1 MFYNEQNHNNSSQS
15 MNIETIAASVIGSDQ
30 TIQTPFG
37 EKPLVYA
44 DYTASGRCLGFI
56 EDYIRD
62 HVMPAYANTHTEFS
76 YTGAQSTLFREQS
89 RSIIHKAVNGSDD
102 DKVIFCG
109 SGATAA
115 IDKLMG
121 ILGIRI
127 PSELAEK
134 ITSESLVAEEQRPV
148 IFVGPYEHHSNEL
161 PWRESIGIVVSIPEN
176 DKGQIDCHILEQKL
190 QEYGHHSVKIGSFS
204 AASNV
209 TGIRSDVTKITRIL
223 KQYNALSFWDYA
235 AAAPYLKI
243 DMNGEAAIDAV
254 FFSPH
259 KFVGG
264 PGTPGVL
271 IIKQH
276 IMNNAVPAMVGGG
289 TVSFVTPESHE
300 YVTNPV
306 VREEGGTPA
315 IIESIRAGLVVKLQQ
330 DVGVERIEALEEQM
344 VKRTIE
350 FLNTLDNV
358 EILGNPELDRI
369 SIFSLRFK
377 HGERDLHH
385 GFVTALFNDLFGIQ
399 MRGGCSCA
407 GPYGHYLLGID
418 MSHSNQLSQLVK
430 KGYGC
435 FKPGWVRFNLNY
447 FLCEDELNYIYQA
460 IKLIAK
466 YGYLLLPYY
475 QLDQASGIWRYQGQV
490 RDYSCS
496 LADIDFDTQPEK
508 VTKERSKS
516 LTDYL
521 TQGLH
526 DLKNVKHEWQQ
537 YDCCFPSE
545 VEELRWFAT
554 A

>member
-1 MFYNEQNHNNSSQS
+1 MKLES
-15 MNIETIAASVIGSDQ
+15 IAASVIGSED

-76 YTGAQSTLFREQS
+76 YTGAQSTQFREQA
-89 RSIIHKAVNGSDD
+89 RQIIHSAVNGNDS

-127 PSELAEK
+127 PSNLSEK
-134 ITSESLVAEEQRPV
+134 VALDSVLETHERPV

-161 PWRESIGIVVSIPEN
+161 PWRESIGIVVPIPE
-176 DKGQIDCHILEQKL
+176 DEHGQIDTQVLSNELKK
-190 QEYGHHSVKIGSFS
+190 YAHHSLKIGSFS

-209 TGIRSDVTKITRIL
+209 TGIRSDVQKIAQIL
-223 KQYNALSFWDYA
+223 KQHDALSFWDYA
-235 AAAPYLKI
+235 AAAPYVSI
-243 DMNGEAAIDAV
+243 DMNGETPIDAV

-271 IIKQH
+271 IIKDS
-276 IMNNAVPAMVGGG
+276 IMNNDVPAMVGGG
-289 TVSFVTPESHE
+289 TVAFVTPESHE
-300 YVTNPV
+300 YVSNPV

-330 DVGVERIEALEEQM
+330 DVGTERIEALEKQM
-344 VKRTIE
+344 VARTIE
-350 FLNTLDNV
+350 FIDTLDNV
-358 EILGNPELDRI
+358 ELLGNPELDRI

-418 MSHSNQLSQLVK
+418 MSHSDQLSKLVK
-430 KGYGC
+430 SGYGC

-447 FLCEDELNYIYQA
+447 FISEDELNYIFQA
-460 IKLIAK
+460 IKLISE

-475 QLDQASGIWRYQGQV
+475 QLDQASGIWRYQGQL
-490 RDYSCS
+490 RDYVCC
-496 LADIDFDTQPEK
+496 LADVNFIDQPKKATGQRRKALVE
-508 VTKERSKS
+508 
-516 LTDYL
+516 YL
-521 TQGLH
+521 IEGLH
-526 DLKNVKHEWQQ
+526 DLKTVQCDWQQ
-537 YDCCFPSE
+537 YECCFPAG
-545 VEELRWFAT
+545 VEEHRWFAT
-554 A
+554 S

>member
-1 MFYNEQNHNNSSQS
+1 MKL
-15 MNIETIAASVIGSDQ
+15 ETIAASVIGSDQ

-44 DYTASGRCLGFI
+44 DYTASGRCLDFI
-56 EDYIRD
+56 EDYIRE

-76 YTGAQSTLFREQS
+76 YTGAQSTMFREQA
-89 RSIIHKAVNGSDD
+89 RDIIHKAVNGTED

-127 PSELAEK
+127 PSKLADE
-134 ITSESLVAEEQRPV
+134 INLESSVEEQDRPV

-161 PWRESIGIVVSIPEN
+161 PWRESIGIVVPIPE
-176 DKGQIDCHILEQKL
+176 DERGQIDCAVLEEKL
-190 QEYGHHSVKIGSFS
+190 QEYSHHTLKIGSFS

-209 TGIRSDVTKITRIL
+209 TGIRSDVQTIAKIL
-223 KQYNALSFWDYA
+223 KQHKALSFWDYA
-235 AAAPYLKI
+235 AAAPYVNI
-243 DMNGEAAIDAV
+243 DMNGETPIDAV

-271 IIKQH
+271 IIKQQ
-276 IMNNAVPAMVGGG
+276 IMNNPVPVMVGGG

-306 VREEGGTPA
+306 EREEGGTPA

-330 DVGVERIEALEEQM
+330 DVGIERIEALEEQM
-344 VKRTIE
+344 VDRTIK
-350 FLNTLDNV
+350 FLDTLDNV
-358 EILGNPELDRI
+358 ELLGNPELDRI

-418 MSHSNQLSQLVK
+418 MSHSDQLSQVVK
-430 KGYGC
+430 NGYGC

-447 FLCEDELNYIYQA
+447 FLSEDELNYIYQA
-460 IKLIAK
+460 IKLISE

-475 QLDQASGIWRYQGQV
+475 QLDQASGIWRYQGTV
-490 RDYSCS
+490 RDYSCCLS
-496 LADIDFDTQPEK
+496 DINFAEQPQKATGER
-508 VTKERSKS
+508 TKPLFE
-516 LTDYL
+516 YL
-521 TQGLH
+521 IAGLR
-526 DLKNVKHEWQQ
+526 DLKSVKQDWQQ
-537 YDCCFPSE
+537 YECCFPSE